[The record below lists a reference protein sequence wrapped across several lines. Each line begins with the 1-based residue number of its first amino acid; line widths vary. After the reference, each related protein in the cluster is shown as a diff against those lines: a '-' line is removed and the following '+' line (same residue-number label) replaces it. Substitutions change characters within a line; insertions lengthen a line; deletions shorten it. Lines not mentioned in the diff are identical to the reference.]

1 MEVIEVIKGFGLEL
15 TEEQESQIKKAVG
28 KEYVL
33 RSDFNSKNNELKN
46 ANTKIKE
53 LESRDFSSLEADR
66 DDYKTKYE
74 DLLKEKNDNEKKDK
88 FFSKVEDCKDKD
100 YLLYKIGGVD
110 ALELDDKGEIK
121 DVDNI
126 LKSAREEYPS
136 CFGKTAPFV
145 VSKTDGPNQNVA
157 NQKEQA
163 NTAFRSLFGKE

>member
-74 DLLKEKNDNEKKDK
+74 GLLKEKNDNEKKDK
-88 FFSKVEDCKDKD
+88 FFSKVEDCK
-100 YLLYKIGGVD
+100 IRITSCIRSE
-110 ALELDDKGEIK
+110 ALTL
-121 DVDNI
+121 
-126 LKSAREEYPS
+126 
-136 CFGKTAPFV
+136 
-145 VSKTDGPNQNVA
+145 
-157 NQKEQA
+157 
-163 NTAFRSLFGKE
+163 

>member
-46 ANTKIKE
+46 ANAKIKD
-53 LESRDFSSLEADR
+53 LEGRDFSALETDR
-66 DDYKTKYE
+66 DDYKNKYE
-74 DLLKEKNDNEKKDK
+74 GLLKEKKDNEKKEK
-88 FFSKVEDCKDKD
+88 FFGKLDDCNDKD
-100 YLLYKIGGVD
+100 YLLYKLGGVD
-110 ALELDDKGEIK
+110 ALELDDKNEIK
-121 DVDNI
+121 DIDNI
-126 LKSAREEYPS
+126 LKSAREDYPS

-157 NQKEQA
+157 NQKEKA
-163 NTAFRSLFGKE
+163 NTALRSLFGKE

>member
-53 LESRDFSSLEADR
+53 LESRDSSSLEADR

-74 DLLKEKNDNEKKDK
+74 GLLKEKNDNEKKDK

-145 VSKTDGPNQNVA
+145 VSKTDGPNQNVTD
-157 NQKEQA
+157 QKEQA
-163 NTAFRSLFGKE
+163 NTAIRSLFGKE